1 MSVAKS
7 GQFKC
12 PICGEQKPSRDAV
25 HGGIVHGPVL
35 DLIAKAAPGWTADQ
49 DLCTTC
55 LNRFR
60 AQFVAQA
67 LEEQKGELST
77 LEADVIKSLR
87 EHEIISRD
95 TEQQYEA
102 QRTAG
107 ERIADRVAEFGG
119 SWKFILI
126 FAGVL
131 VGWIILNTLILV
143 RNQFDPYP
151 YILLNLVLSCLAAV
165 QAPIIMMSQNRQE
178 ARDRMHAQHD
188 YEVNLKAEL
197 EIRQLHWKLDQLQQH
212 QWRRLL
218 EIQRIQTDL
227 MEELAHRPRGARAT
241 AEHPL
246 PPGERAG

>member
-1 MSVAKS
+1 MSVTRGA
-7 GQFKC
+7 QFTC
-12 PICGEQKPSRDAV
+12 PVCHEQKPARDAV

-35 DLIAKAAPGWTADQ
+35 DLIAAAAPAWTPDQ
-49 DLCTTC
+49 DLCLTC
-55 LNRFR
+55 LNRLR
-60 AQFVAQA
+60 ARFVAQA

-87 EHEIISRD
+87 DHEVISRD
-95 TEQQYEA
+95 TERQYES
-102 QRTAG
+102 QLTAG

-119 SWKFILI
+119 SWRFILI

-131 VGWIILNTLILV
+131 VAWIVLNTLILTQ
-143 RNQFDPYP
+143 RSFDPYP
-151 YILLNLVLSCLAAV
+151 YILLNLVLSCLAAI

-178 ARDRMHAQHD
+178 ARDRIHAQHD

-197 EIRQLHWKLDQLQQH
+197 EIRQLHWKLDQLLQH
-212 QWRRLL
+212 HWQRLL

-227 MEELAHRPRGARAT
+227 MEELTHRPRPARAA
-241 AEHPL
+241 AENPL

>member
-1 MSVAKS
+1 M
-7 GQFKC
+7 
-12 PICGEQKPSRDAV
+12 
-25 HGGIVHGPVL
+25 HGPLL
-35 DLIAKAAPGWTADQ
+35 DVIAKAAPEWTPDQ
-49 DLCTTC
+49 DLCTNC

-77 LEADVIKSLR
+77 LEADVINSLR
-87 EHEIISRD
+87 EHEVISRD
-95 TEQQYEA
+95 TERQYES
-102 QRTAG
+102 QLTVG
-107 ERIADRVAEFGG
+107 ERLADRVAEFGG

-131 VGWIILNTLILV
+131 VGWIAVNTVVLTLH
-143 RNQFDPYP
+143 RFDPYP

-197 EIRQLHWKLDQLQQH
+197 EIRQLHWKLDQLLQH
-212 QWRRLL
+212 HWQRLL

-227 MEELAHRPRGARAT
+227 MEELAHRPRGGRPAAV
-241 AEHPL
+241 ENPL